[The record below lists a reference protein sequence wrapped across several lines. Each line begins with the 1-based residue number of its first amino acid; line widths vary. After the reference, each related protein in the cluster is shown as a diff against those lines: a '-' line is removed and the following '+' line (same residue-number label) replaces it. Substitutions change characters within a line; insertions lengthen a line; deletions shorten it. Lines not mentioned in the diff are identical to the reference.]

1 MEQDKQRLL
10 LYIIQELME
19 QDKQRL
25 LLYINTRTDG
35 TR

>member
-1 MEQDKQRLL
+1 MEQDKRRLL
-10 LYIIQELME
+10 LHIIQELME

-25 LLYINTRTDG
+25 LLYINTGTNG

>member
-25 LLYINTRTDG
+25 LLYINTGTNG

>member
-10 LYIIQELME
+10 LHIIQELME

-25 LLYINTRTDG
+25 LLYINTGTNG